1 MVMTLKEK
9 ALADFENVLETTDI
23 VLEAGDN
30 GLTYYELRQFLAIL
44 LRNLAGSDTK
54 KVVDDLLKTVSK
66 LEIMRVPVPVI
77 KKQKTVSPVIF
88 K

>member
-1 MVMTLKEK
+1 MQTLKEK
-9 ALADFENVLETTDI
+9 TLEQFSSVIETTDI
-23 VLEAGDN
+23 VLEAGGE

-44 LRNLAGSDTK
+44 LRSVSSQDTK

-66 LEIMRVPVPVI
+66 LEILRVPVPVI
-77 KKQKTVSPVIF
+77 RKQKSNSPLVF